1 MKRVLLRI
9 AYEGTAYSGFQIQP
23 NAPTIQEAVEKAI
36 LQVTGEKT
44 EIMGG
49 SRTDAGVHALWN
61 VAVFDTNSPIPGEK
75 FCYALNGHLPEDI
88 RILVSTEVP
97 EDFHPRKC
105 DSTKTYRYQIET
117 GRIYNPLQ
125 KNFYHFTYQGLD
137 VEAMQ
142 KAAKYIEGTH
152 DFKSFCSAGA
162 QVSTAVRTVY
172 EVKVEKEEEKVLITV
187 KGNGF
192 LYNMVRIIAGT
203 LMEVG
208 YGRLASEK
216 LPEII
221 EAKNREA
228 AGPTAPAKGLIL
240 LQYDIDNMPGIL

>member
-61 VAVFDTNSPIPGEK
+61 VAVFDTNSPIPSEK

-88 RILVSTEVP
+88 RILASTEVP

-137 VEAMQ
+137 VETMQ

-162 QVSTAVRTVY
+162 QVSTTVRTVY

-208 YGRLASEK
+208 YGRLAPEK

-240 LQYDIDNMPGIL
+240 LRYVIDNMPEIL